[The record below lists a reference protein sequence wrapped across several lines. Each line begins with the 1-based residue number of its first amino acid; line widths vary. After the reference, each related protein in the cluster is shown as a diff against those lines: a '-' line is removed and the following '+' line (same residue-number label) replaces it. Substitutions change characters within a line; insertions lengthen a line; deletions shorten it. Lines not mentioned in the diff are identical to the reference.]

1 MARGWNAEI
10 EREVMPVLTPL
21 LIRGAAAVLTGAAP
35 DSPTGARSP
44 ASDLRIAADG
54 TVAEMGRGLAPAPGE
69 RVLDASGCVVYPGWV
84 NTHHHLFQSLLKGDP
99 AGIDLTLGPW
109 LQAVPFRHRGA
120 FADER
125 LLRLA
130 ARIGLVE
137 LMRSGCTTVA
147 DHHYL
152 YWPGLGYDPAEVLFD
167 EAARLGL
174 RFMLLRGGGT
184 VSRVPAGDAPAQ
196 HRPESFDAML
206 EDLARITSRFHERG
220 PRTMR
225 RVAFAPT
232 TITVALRPEELKPA
246 ARAARALG
254 VPLHSH
260 MSETVSYYEHC
271 AERFG
276 GLKPIEVCAEH
287 EWLGPDVWFAHLV
300 HLSESERKLLA
311 TSGTGMAHCAQ
322 SNGRLGSGVAPA
334 PALARAGA
342 RVSIGV
348 DGAASN
354 EAADMLSELHA
365 AWLLHRAHAGSSSRP
380 RPAGSGEQG
389 ADAVTVE
396 QLVHWG
402 SAGGAAVLGF
412 DGVGTLAPGM
422 AADLAVWA
430 LDDPRHFGLHDEALA
445 PVVSGARPRL
455 KWLLCGGRIV
465 VEDDGIPGL
474 DLAELALD
482 ARAAVRRIAAAAR
495 SAR

>member
-1 MARGWNAEI
+1 M
-10 EREVMPVLTPL
+10 M

-35 DSPTGARSP
+35 GPGSPARS
-44 ASDLRIAADG
+44 AATDLRIGADG
-54 TVAEMGRGLAPAPGE
+54 TIAEMGRGLAAAPGE
-69 RVLDASGCVVYPGWV
+69 RVLDAAGCVVYPGWV
-84 NTHHHLFQSLLKGDP
+84 NTHHHLFQSLLKGVP
-99 AGIDLTLGPW
+99 GGIDLTLGPW
-109 LQAVPFRHRGA
+109 LQAVPFRYRGV
-120 FADER
+120 FADEV

-137 LMRSGCTTVA
+137 LVRSGCTTVA

-167 EAARLGL
+167 EAGRLGL

-184 VSRVPAGDAPAQ
+184 ISRVPGDVALPHQ
-196 HRPESFDAML
+196 KPEPFDAML
-206 EDLARITSRFHERG
+206 DDLARAASRFHERG
-220 PRTMR
+220 PRAR
-225 RVAFAPT
+225 RRIAFAPT

-260 MSETVSYYEHC
+260 MSETVNYYEHC

-276 GLKPIEVCAEH
+276 GMKPIEVCAEH

-300 HLSESERKLLA
+300 HLSQPERRLLA
-311 TSGTGMAHCAQ
+311 ETRTGMAHCPQ

-334 PALARAGA
+334 PALAREGG
-342 RVSIGV
+342 RLSIGV

-365 AWLLHRAHAGSSSRP
+365 AWLLHRAHAGAASRP
-380 RPAGSGEQG
+380 RPEGGGEQG

-396 QLVHWG
+396 DLVHWG

-422 AADLAVWA
+422 AADLAVWS

-455 KWLLCGGRIV
+455 KWLLCGGRVV
-465 VEDDGIPGL
+465 VEDDTIPGL
-474 DLAELALD
+474 DLAELAHD
-482 ARAAVRRIAAAAR
+482 ARAAVRRIAA
-495 SAR
+495 S